1 MVLSKLQ
8 TSSTKGPTRFPHL
21 VFHVYFRDD
30 VVLAD
35 LGPITSDVA
44 QNEAQKEGIVLS
56 RGYRLDAN
64 CCIVVCI
71 GHILSVNS

>member
-1 MVLSKLQ
+1 M
-8 TSSTKGPTRFPHL
+8 
-21 VFHVYFRDD
+21 FHVYFRDD

-64 CCIVVCI
+64 CCIVV
-71 GHILSVNS
+71 

>member
-1 MVLSKLQ
+1 VVLSNLQ
-8 TSSTKGPTRFPHL
+8 TSSTKGPTRFPPL

-30 VVLAD
+30 VLAD
-35 LGPITSDVA
+35 LGPITSHVA
-44 QNEAQKEGIVLS
+44 QNEAQKEGIVLL